1 MSIKKYP
8 HLYLS
13 NQTCFAAYA
22 VARQITQAY
31 HPLLKLLGLTYP
43 QYLVML
49 VLWEAMENNQQW
61 LKVGDICDELMLDT
75 GTITPLLKR
84 METSGSI
91 VRQRSESD
99 ERIVLVGLTEQGM
112 SLRELASTVPSNLM
126 CRAGVSIDEAA
137 SLRDHLW
144 GWIKCWQKAKNQS

>member
-8 HLYLS
+8 QLYLS
-13 NQTCFAAYA
+13 NQTCFAAYT

-31 HPLLKLLGLTYP
+31 HPLLKVLGLTYP

-49 VLWEAMENNQQW
+49 VLWEAMENDQQW

-75 GTITPLLKR
+75 GTVTPLLKR
-84 METSGSI
+84 MELSGSI
-91 VRQRSESD
+91 VRQRSNDD
-99 ERIVLVGLTEQGM
+99 ERIVLVGLTEQGR
-112 SLRELASTVPSNLM
+112 LRRDLAATVPSNLM
-126 CRAGVSIDEAA
+126 CQAGVSIDEAA

-144 GWIKCWQKAKNQS
+144 GWIARWHKAKNQS